1 MKTHTLSACAA
12 LLAALLARAAAAP
25 ITPERIEKL
34 PAAQQA
40 AWKEYLGRSRALAEA
55 DAAALQAEVAKAG
68 LPAALKPPE
77 GADFRYDR
85 DPADS
90 WNAGDEA
97 KALAGVVISYQ
108 APCGGWSKHITYT
121 PGPRR
126 PGMQWTSQ
134 SEPGKPPHYLCTI
147 DNGATVRQ
155 MQLLAAVWLA
165 TKREDCATSFAK
177 GLDYLLA
184 AQFPNGGWPQ
194 VYPLE
199 GGYHDDITY
208 NDDAMVHVLE
218 LLQGIVAGQPQYGMV
233 DEAGRKRAS
242 EALQKGIGCLVATQ
256 LQLGGKKSV
265 WCAQHDAL
273 TLEASAA
280 RKMEPAS
287 FSGGES
293 AGILKFLMSLPKPSP
308 EVVAAIEAG
317 IAWLDAAKV
326 PGIGKAKKDG
336 KTVYVQGGEDPK
348 TYWARFYD
356 LQTGKPIFPGR
367 DGIIYPTFEAL
378 AEKNEVG
385 YDYYSTKPGSIVEN
399 GQKKWRKSRAA
410 GTGNN

>member
-1 MKTHTLSACAA
+1 MKIHAISFLICAA
-12 LLAALLARAAAAP
+12 FIAPGAADP
-25 ITPERIEKL
+25 ITPGRIEKL
-34 PAAQQA
+34 PAAEQP
-40 AWKEYLGRSRALAEA
+40 AWKDYIARSKALADA
-55 DAAALQAEVAKAG
+55 DASALQAEVAKAG

-85 DPADS
+85 DPADA

-97 KALAGVVISYQ
+97 NQLADVVISYQ
-108 APCGGWSKHITYT
+108 APCGGWSKHISYS

-126 PGMQWTSQ
+126 SGMQWTSQ

-165 TKREDCATSFAK
+165 SKREDCAGAFAK

-208 NDDAMVHVLE
+208 NDDAMIHVLE

-233 DEAGRKRAS
+233 DDARRRKAS
-242 EALQKGIGCLVATQ
+242 EALQHGIGCLVASQ
-256 LQLGGKKSV
+256 LQHGGKKAV

-273 TLEASAA
+273 TLAASPA

-287 FSGGES
+287 FSGVES
-293 AGILKFLMSLPKPSP
+293 AGILRFLMSLPKPSA
-308 EVVAAIEAG
+308 EIVGAIESG
-317 IAWLDAAKV
+317 LAWLDAAKV

-336 KTVYVQGGEDPK
+336 KTIFVQGGDDPK

-385 YDYYSTKPGSIVEN
+385 YDYYSTRPGSILEN
-399 GQKKWRKSRAA
+399 GQKKWRKAQGPA
-410 GTGNN
+410 TKN